1 MAFNPF
7 GQSSLAQSI
16 IDSKLTNITSSTPM
30 QPQDMNTNN
39 VFRNPYS
46 PTGFYA
52 NDTDV
57 NPKPSFTPPTTD
69 DQGNKQ
75 CDNFEG
81 YYYDPISDSCKLI
94 VPETMNDNDREE
106 TKTFSERAYDSMARD
121 VTDPYGS
128 SNEIQKYF
136 NEDMSN
142 NSVNGDKYYDFNA
155 ELEPTP
161 LGPLVN
167 FGIGFVDKLFGGPK
181 NRTNRFNTAVNTMLS
196 QTPKGFEMGKM
207 LNDNRLQMF
216 GGKSYLDRVGN
227 LNVNGNRNID
237 NLLRSMENAEL
248 NRSNKYDVSTGTYSN
263 EPQQGTPIA
272 KDMSGST
279 ITGYSL
285 RNDDGTRNDTN
296 YQATVAKNIARNME
310 KNKDSNRGGNASK
323 FSEKLGG
330 FYGGR

>member
-16 IDSKLTNITSSTPM
+16 INGKLTNITSSTPM

-52 NDTDV
+52 NNTDV

-94 VPETMNDNDREE
+94 ASETMNEGNDPEE

-136 NEDMSN
+136 DEDMSN
-142 NSVNGDKYYDFNA
+142 NSVNGDKYYDFDSSFDPGFPN
-155 ELEPTP
+155 P
-161 LGPLVN
+161 LINLGLQ
-167 FGIGFVDKLFGGPK
+167 FGDKLFGGPER
-181 NRTNRFNTAVNTMLS
+181 RTNRFRTALDTMRN
-196 QTPKGFEMGKM
+196 QTPEGFQQGENSMGK
-207 LNDNRLQMF
+207 LNMF
-216 GGKSYLDRVGN
+216 GGQTYLDRVGN
-227 LNVNGNRNID
+227 LNVNGNRNIN
-237 NLLRSMENAEL
+237 NLLNSMRDAENRR
-248 NRSNKYDVSTGTYSN
+248 NNYDSATGQTFM
-263 EPQQGTPIA
+263 PQGTPIA
-272 KDMSGST
+272 EDMSGST

-285 RNDDGTRNDTN
+285 RNNDGTRNDTN
-296 YQATVAKNIARNME
+296 YQATVAKNIAKKKK

>member
-16 IDSKLTNITSSTPM
+16 INGRLTNITSSTPM

-46 PTGFYA
+46 PEGFYA

-57 NPKPSFTPPTTD
+57 NPKPVFTTPTTD

-94 VPETMNDNDREE
+94 ASETMGEGNDLENTELSDYE
-106 TKTFSERAYDSMARD
+106 KMSRD

-142 NSVNGDKYYDFNA
+142 ASVSGDKYYDFDPSFNA
-155 ELEPTP
+155 TSPIPALN
-161 LGPLVN
+161 LGMSL
-167 FGIGFVDKLFGGPK
+167 VDKLFGGEK
-181 NRTNRFNTAVNTMLS
+181 NRTNRFNTAVQTMRN
-196 QTPKGFEMGKM
+196 QTPKGFEMGEM
-207 LNDNRLQMF
+207 MNDNRLRMF
-216 GGKSYLDRVGN
+216 GGQSYLDRVGN
-227 LNVNGNRNID
+227 LNVNGNRNTN
-237 NLLRSMENAEL
+237 NLLNSMRDAENRR
-248 NRSNKYDVSTGTYSN
+248 NTYDSSTGQTFM
-263 EPQQGTPIA
+263 PRGTPIA

-279 ITGYSL
+279 ITGNSL
-285 RNDDGTRNDTN
+285 RNDDGTRNNTN

>member
-57 NPKPSFTPPTTD
+57 NPKPAFTPPTTD

-155 ELEPTP
+155 ELEPTS

-167 FGIGFVDKLFGGPK
+167 LGIGFVDKLFGGPK

-216 GGKSYLDRVGN
+216 GGQSYLDRVGN
-227 LNVNGNRNID
+227 LNVNGNRNTN
-237 NLLRSMENAEL
+237 NLFILF
-248 NRSNKYDVSTGTYSN
+248 
-263 EPQQGTPIA
+263 
-272 KDMSGST
+272 
-279 ITGYSL
+279 SL
-285 RNDDGTRNDTN
+285 DIC
-296 YQATVAKNIARNME
+296 V
-310 KNKDSNRGGNASK
+310 
-323 FSEKLGG
+323 
-330 FYGGR
+330 